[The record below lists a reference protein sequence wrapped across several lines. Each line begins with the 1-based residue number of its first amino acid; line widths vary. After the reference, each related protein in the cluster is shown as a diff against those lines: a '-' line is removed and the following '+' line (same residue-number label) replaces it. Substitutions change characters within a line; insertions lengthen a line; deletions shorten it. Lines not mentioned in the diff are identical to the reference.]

1 VAGLMRRASIAA
13 GVLLLLGLAWAFPPG
28 ARAGS
33 SPGTSLR
40 IAVAPFALD
49 ESLAESG
56 LDLAGALAERLA
68 ARPLERV
75 VLPSELGGVAEAR
88 PPAQRIRDWAEHAQ
102 VDAVVVGNVGRA
114 GNGQVEAW
122 IETRSGHTGAVEARY
137 RIEPTSELEL
147 DEQVEWL
154 AARIL
159 SDLGYEERA
168 RDALPPVGAAGA
180 DEPAKEEENGEDSLL
195 GGIRSDEP
203 VSIESDEIEIVDRA
217 GLRHLVFRRA
227 VKVVQG
233 DVTLLTDHLEA
244 FYPEGASQPDRLEAT
259 GNVRVRQA
267 DRSAHCE
274 SATYLRQEQ
283 VIVCRGQAEILRKCD
298 RVRGGEIRF
307 DLERDTVRVMGA
319 ASVVLQ
325 AKGECS
331 GGVQ

>member
-1 VAGLMRRASIAA
+1 VAGLMRRAPLA
-13 GVLLLLGLAWAFPPG
+13 GALLLLLGLVWAIPPG
-28 ARAGS
+28 AWAGS
-33 SPGTSLR
+33 SLVASPR

-68 ARPLERV
+68 ARPLGRV
-75 VLPSELGGVAEAR
+75 VLPSELGVVAEAR
-88 PPAQRIRDWAEHAQ
+88 PPAQRIRDWAEQAQ
-102 VDAVVVGNVGRA
+102 VDAVVVGSVGRA
-114 GNGQVEAW
+114 GDGQVEAW
-122 IETRSGHTGAVEARY
+122 VETRSGHTGAVEERY
-137 RIEPTSELEL
+137 RIEPTSEWDL
-147 DEQVEWL
+147 DEQVEQL
-154 AARIL
+154 ATRIL
-159 SDLGYEERA
+159 SDLGYEGLA
-168 RDALPPVGAAGA
+168 GDALPPVGATGA
-180 DEPAKEEENGEDSLL
+180 AEPAKDEEKDEDTLL
-195 GGIRSDEP
+195 GRLRSDEP

-217 GLRHLVFRRA
+217 GLRHLVFRRE

-259 GNVRVRQA
+259 GNVRVRQG
-267 DRSAHCE
+267 DRSARCE

-283 VIVCRGQAEILRKCD
+283 VVVCRGQAEILRECD

-307 DLERDTVRVMGA
+307 DLERDTVRVVGA